1 MVVNKLSADQGSAVT
16 SAACGGL
23 QAVHPSVPNTQM
35 AIHVFAL
42 CIIVAN
48 DGTLSQVLRTQSS
61 DFIRPTVP
69 MIRFTPNNQ
78 ATPQAGNV
86 LLSEP
91 FLDDPY
97 FGRKVVLL
105 CEHNEE
111 GSFGFVLNNFVD
123 IDVDEVMDD
132 LPKLDTRISVGG
144 PVKNG
149 NLYYLHTR
157 EDIVDSIPVVDGV
170 FMGGDFDQIKDL
182 LQAGGLKAGEIRFF
196 IGYSGW
202 SPAQLQ
208 DEIRSRSWFVAD
220 ADKANIMRTDE
231 ENESYW
237 KRLIS
242 DMGDGFTHIA
252 NAPSDPSLN

>member
-1 MVVNKLSADQGSAVT
+1 
-16 SAACGGL
+16 
-23 QAVHPSVPNTQM
+23 
-35 AIHVFAL
+35 
-42 CIIVAN
+42 
-48 DGTLSQVLRTQSS
+48 
-61 DFIRPTVP
+61 
-69 MIRFTPNNQ
+69 MIRFTPSNQ
-78 ATPQAGNV
+78 ANPQAGNV

-111 GSFGFVLNNFVD
+111 GSFGFVLNNYVD

-157 EDIVDSIPVVDGV
+157 QDIEESIPVVDGV
-170 FMGGDFDQIKDL
+170 FMGGSFEQIRDL
-182 LQAGGLKAGEIRFF
+182 LKSGELTSQEIRFF

-208 DEIRSRSWFVAD
+208 DEIRSRSWFVANVPPQD
-220 ADKANIMRTDE
+220 IMRTDE
-231 ENESYW
+231 ENETFW
-237 KRLIS
+237 KRLIQ

>member
-1 MVVNKLSADQGSAVT
+1 
-16 SAACGGL
+16 
-23 QAVHPSVPNTQM
+23 
-35 AIHVFAL
+35 
-42 CIIVAN
+42 
-48 DGTLSQVLRTQSS
+48 
-61 DFIRPTVP
+61 
-69 MIRFTPNNQ
+69 MIRFTPSNQ
-78 ATPQAGNV
+78 ALPRAGNV

-132 LPKLDTRISVGG
+132 MPKLNTRISVGG

-157 EDIVDSIPVVDGV
+157 TDIADSIEVINGV
-170 FMGGDFDQIKDL
+170 YMGGDFDQIRDL
-182 LQAGGLKAGEIRFF
+182 LIDGTLTSSEIRFF

-202 SPAQLQ
+202 SPAQLE
-208 DEIRSRSWFVAD
+208 DEIRSRSWFVTD
-220 ADKANIMRTDE
+220 VERQDIMRTDE
-231 ENESYW
+231 ENESFW
-237 KRLIS
+237 KRLVS
-242 DMGDGFTHIA
+242 SMGDGFTHIA

>member
-1 MVVNKLSADQGSAVT
+1 
-16 SAACGGL
+16 
-23 QAVHPSVPNTQM
+23 
-35 AIHVFAL
+35 
-42 CIIVAN
+42 
-48 DGTLSQVLRTQSS
+48 
-61 DFIRPTVP
+61 

-78 ATPQAGNV
+78 AVPKAGNV

-132 LPKLDTRISVGG
+132 LPKLNTRISVGG

-157 EDIVDSIPVVDGV
+157 GDIEESIEVVDGV
-170 FMGGDFDQIKDL
+170 YMGGDFDRIKEL
-182 LQAGGLKAGEIRFF
+182 LLSKELTSKDIRFF

-220 ADKANIMRTDE
+220 ADRNDIMRTDE
-231 ENESYW
+231 ENETFW

-242 DMGDGFTHIA
+242 SMGEGFTHIA
-252 NAPSDPSLN
+252 NAPNDPSLN

>member
-1 MVVNKLSADQGSAVT
+1 
-16 SAACGGL
+16 
-23 QAVHPSVPNTQM
+23 
-35 AIHVFAL
+35 
-42 CIIVAN
+42 
-48 DGTLSQVLRTQSS
+48 
-61 DFIRPTVP
+61 
-69 MIRFTPNNQ
+69 MIRFTPSNQ
-78 ATPQAGNV
+78 STPQAGNV

-132 LPKLDTRISVGG
+132 LPKMNTRISVGG

-157 EDIVDSIPVVDGV
+157 ADISESIPVVDGV
-170 FMGGDFDQIKDL
+170 HMGGDFDQIRKLILDGAL
-182 LQAGGLKAGEIRFF
+182 RANEIRFF

-208 DEIRSRSWFVAD
+208 DEIKSRSWFVAEASKND
-220 ADKANIMRTDE
+220 IMRTDE
-231 ENESYW
+231 ENEVYW

-242 DMGDGFTHIA
+242 DMGEGYTHIA
-252 NAPSDPSLN
+252 NAPNDPSLN